1 MKCGDDG
8 IINKWLVRRVSQ
20 GIPNFSTLVQKW
32 SRLAQYS
39 RLAKKREELLGCAIA
54 IFYSSHPTWDHLH
67 DLSSMSKSKFWGK
80 CLSRFKLKGRV
91 GMRKRKKRLQKWPL
105 WRVRVWES
113 ISSMFL
119 PTFLPKVASL
129 PCNTGQNKGQY
140 WENAL
145 WLYGMYCMLSRDLMD
160 ISFGKWSGS
169 SRWTGLLQRGQSR
182 ATLFCCKWSRS
193 SKWTGLLQKGRTRT
207 TTFLLQMIWI
217 NF

>member
-1 MKCGDDG
+1 
-8 IINKWLVRRVSQ
+8 
-20 GIPNFSTLVQKW
+20 
-32 SRLAQYS
+32 
-39 RLAKKREELLGCAIA
+39 
-54 IFYSSHPTWDHLH
+54 
-67 DLSSMSKSKFWGK
+67 
-80 CLSRFKLKGRV
+80 
-91 GMRKRKKRLQKWPL
+91 MRKRKKRLQKWPL

-145 WLYGMYCMLSRDLMD
+145 WLYGMYCMFSRDLMD
-160 ISFGKWSGS
+160 ISFGEWSGS

-207 TTFLLQMIWI
+207 TTFLLQMIRIIQMNWLLQKGRSTNDPDHLLGP
-217 NF
+217 NFFQRSVFTYAKFI